1 MTGAAREFVP
11 FIRFLFVGGSFALL
25 FAGTTAALIRFAG
38 VPPLITSVLVY
49 LICIP
54 LALLAQKRF
63 AFRAESTVRG
73 ALPIYAA
80 TQVVGLTL
88 VSVVT
93 SRFVQHVF
101 WLDTLLYLVSAGL
114 AAVVSFLI
122 LRFVIFRP
130 A

>member
-1 MTGAAREFVP
+1 MTGAARNLAP

-38 VPPLITSVLVY
+38 APPLITSVVVY

-54 LALLAQKRF
+54 LAFTAQKKF
-63 AFRAESTVRG
+63 AFRAENTGRG
-73 ALPIYAA
+73 ALPAYAA